1 METKKAKVSKL
12 TKKDKDS
19 YGKYSFVLEFE
30 NGDKGFYSTP
40 NGDQTFFVAGNVA
53 DYNIEAK
60 TSKAGSTYYV
70 ITAPDEVSSR
80 PAFTGGVKP
89 KADPKVQI
97 IGFAMS
103 YTKDLIV
110 AGKLQYMDIEK
121 EFNRIHALMA
131 SKL

>member
-1 METKKAKVSKL
+1 MEQRKAKVTKL

-40 NGDQTFFVAGNVA
+40 NGDQTFFIAGNVA

-60 TSKAGSTYYV
+60 TSKAGSTYHV
-70 ITAPDEVSSR
+70 ITAPEEQSARAAYS
-80 PAFTGGVKP
+80 GGGKP
-89 KADPKVQI
+89 RVDPKVQI
-97 IGFAMS
+97 VGFAAS
-103 YTKDLIV
+103 YAKDLIV
-110 AGKLQYMDIEK
+110 SGKAELK
-121 EFNRIHALMA
+121 ELEQVFERFHKMMA

>member
-1 METKKAKVSKL
+1 MESKKAKVSKL

-60 TSKAGSTYYV
+60 TSKAGATYYV
-70 ITAPDEVSSR
+70 ITAPEEQSSK
-80 PAFTGGVKP
+80 AAYSGGGKP
-89 KADPKVQI
+89 RVDPKVQI
-97 IGFAMS
+97 VGFAAS
-103 YTKDLIV
+103 YAKDLIV
-110 AGKLQYMDIEK
+110 SGKAELK
-121 EFNRIHALMA
+121 ELEQVFERFHKMMA
-131 SKL
+131 TKL